1 METNENKVSRT
12 FILITHGMKKRLFT
26 FLLLISGLTY
36 AQQPFDPAVHS
47 SFETRRTD
55 GRFTSSRAVV
65 HQLMQQDEP
74 VLTFR
79 PSLSVTEF
87 PVWQHQVKEAMQT
100 LMKHP
105 VLSNLPEPVCVDV
118 RQRKGYRI
126 EKWEAYP
133 LPACVV
139 PYLVLIPDGIETS
152 RPAPAVLCIPGW
164 GGTKEELAGEPEGA
178 WILPDTTTASVSRN
192 AMALLYVRQGWVAVA
207 VDNPGSGEA
216 ADLETIAGQGAYDY
230 QTLARGLL
238 ELDWSYLGYAS
249 YIDRHIL
256 DWMKKQPVMQK
267 ERLIVSG
274 FSFGTEMLMAL
285 GNLDSSIYAFVYNDF
300 LCRTRER
307 ALVMTRPDER
317 GRRPWP
323 NDISHLIPGFL
334 RQFDFPDLVAALAP
348 RPVICTEGGLD
359 RDFRLVEQAYALAGK
374 PENFT
379 YYHYEAFAEPEK
391 RENWQTL
398 PDGIDRDTYFRMV
411 NVDPKNHY
419 FKAVYVLPWIRQ
431 ITGGRK

>member
-1 METNENKVSRT
+1 
-12 FILITHGMKKRLFT
+12 MKKRLLIIL
-26 FLLLISGLTY
+26 FLLTGVSLY
-36 AQQPFDPAVHS
+36 AQQSFDPAAHAT
-47 SFETRRTD
+47 FQTPRAD
-55 GRFTSSRAVV
+55 GRFTSSRAVA
-65 HQLMQQDEP
+65 HALMQQEEP
-74 VLTFR
+74 ALAFR
-79 PSLSVTEF
+79 PDLPAAEF
-87 PVWQHQVKEAMQT
+87 SAWQQQVGEAMQA

-105 VLSNLPEPVCVDV
+105 AIAGLPAPVRISV
-118 RQRKGYRI
+118 RQRDGYRI

-139 PYLVLIPDGIETS
+139 PYLVLIPDGVDAS
-152 RPAPAVLCIPGW
+152 RPAPAILCIPGW
-164 GGTKEELAGEPEGA
+164 GGSKEELAGEPEQA
-178 WILPDTTTASVSRN
+178 WTLPDTTTTYVRLN
-192 AMALLYVRQGWVAVA
+192 AMARFYVEEGWVAVA

-216 ADLETIAGQGAYDY
+216 DDLENCTGQRPYDY
-230 QTLARGLL
+230 QTLARALL

-256 DWMKKQPVMQK
+256 NWMKTQPMMRSD
-267 ERLIVSG
+267 RLVVSG

-285 GNLDSSIYAFVYNDF
+285 GSLDASIYAFIYNDF

-307 ALVMTRPDER
+307 ALVMTRPDGR
-317 GRRPWP
+317 GGRPWP

-359 RDFRLVEQAYALAGK
+359 RDFRLVGQAYALAGK

-379 YYHYEAFAEPEK
+379 YYHYSAFAEPEK
-391 RENWQTL
+391 REDRQVL
-398 PDGIDRDTYFRMV
+398 PAGVDRDTYFRMV

-419 FKAVYVLPWIRQ
+419 FKAVHVLPWM
-431 ITGGRK
+431 RKIMGK